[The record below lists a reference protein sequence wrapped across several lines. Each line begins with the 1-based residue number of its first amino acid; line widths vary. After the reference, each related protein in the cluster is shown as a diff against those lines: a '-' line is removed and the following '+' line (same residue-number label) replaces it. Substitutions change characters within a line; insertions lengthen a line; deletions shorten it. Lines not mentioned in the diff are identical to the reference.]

1 MSFETLKVTTGE
13 GICRIAFDRSQVGN
27 AINARM
33 IEDFASVLSQCASET
48 GPDGKPVTV
57 VVIEGGE
64 EVFCAGGDF
73 EAVTESGSAGD
84 PEPLYDVWRTLA
96 NGPFVTISL
105 VKGRANAGG
114 VGFVAASDIVI
125 AGKGAGFGL
134 SELLFGLFPAC
145 VLPFL
150 IRRIGRQKAHYM
162 TLMTKPVSAADA
174 RETGLV
180 DVLADDPEAALRQH
194 LARLKHLT
202 RPAIARYKAY
212 MATCSGNPDA
222 DKASALA
229 ANRAVFSDR
238 QVLAGIRRYVTELKL
253 PWEE

>member
-1 MSFETLKVTTGE
+1 MSFETLKVTTGD
-13 GICRIAFDRSQVGN
+13 GICRIVFDRPNVGN

-33 IEDFASVLSQCASET
+33 IEDFASVLSHCAGED
-48 GPDGKPVTV
+48 GPDGRPVTV
-57 VVIEGGE
+57 VIIEGGE
-64 EVFCAGGDF
+64 EMFCAGGDF
-73 EAVTESGSAGD
+73 EAVTETGSAGD
-84 PEPLYDVWRTLA
+84 PEPLYDLWRTLA
-96 NGPFVTISL
+96 EGPFVTVSL

-125 AGKGAGFGL
+125 AGKGASFGL

-162 TLMTKPVSAADA
+162 TLMTRPVSAAEA
-174 RETGLV
+174 REAGLV
-180 DVLADDPEAALRQH
+180 DVVSDDPEAALCQH

-202 RPAIARYKAY
+202 RPAITRYKAY
-212 MATCSGNPDA
+212 MATCSGNPET
-222 DKASALA
+222 DKEAALA
-229 ANRAVFSDR
+229 ANRAVFSDP

-253 PWEE
+253 PWED

>member
-1 MSFETLKVTTGE
+1 MSFETLKVATGD
-13 GICRIAFDRSQVGN
+13 GICRIAFDRPQVGN

-33 IEDFASVLSQCASET
+33 IEDFASALMQCANEIA
-48 GPDGKPVTV
+48 PDGKPVTV

-64 EVFCAGGDF
+64 DVFCAGGDF
-73 EAVTESGSAGD
+73 EAVSESGSAGD

-96 NGPFVTISL
+96 EGPFVTVSL

-125 AGKGAGFGL
+125 AGKGASFGL

-162 TLMTKPVSAADA
+162 TLMTRPVSAADA

-180 DVLADDPEAALRQH
+180 DVLANDPEAALRQH
-194 LARLKHLT
+194 LARLKHIT

-212 MATCSGNPDA
+212 MATCNGNPDA
-222 DKASALA
+222 DKAAALA
-229 ANRAVFSDR
+229 ANRAVFSDPD
-238 QVLAGIRRYVTELKL
+238 VLAGIRRYVTELKL
-253 PWEE
+253 PWEK